1 MIEYLHQ
8 CPDAIQR
15 LKPAFRACRQDFDL
29 LKREVMA
36 GRVGLY
42 ELIGENY
49 KITIA
54 GEIVGHSYFLWGVS
68 GKGVVPAMREL
79 KRYVKEAGLKTISA
93 DTHFPL
99 VARLCRRLNTTES
112 ASGNATRME
121 MGV

>member
-1 MIEYLHQ
+1 MIEYLNK
-8 CPDAIQR
+8 CPKALER
-15 LKPAFRACRQDFDL
+15 LKPAFRACKKDFEL
-29 LKREVMA
+29 LKQEVAA

-42 ELIGENY
+42 ELIGDSY

-54 GEIVGHSYFLWGVS
+54 GEVVGHSYFLWGVS

-79 KRYVKEAGLKTISA
+79 KHYVNAAGLKNISA

-99 VARLCRRLNTTES
+99 VARLCRRLNTTER
-112 ASGNATRME
+112 ASGEATRME

>member
-1 MIEYLHQ
+1 MIEYLNK
-8 CPDAIQR
+8 CPKAIER
-15 LKPAFRACRQDFDL
+15 LKPAFRACLKDFDT

-42 ELIGENY
+42 ELIGDNY
-49 KITIA
+49 HVTIA
-54 GEIVGHSYFLWGVS
+54 GEVVGRSYFLWGVS

-79 KRYVKEAGLKTISA
+79 KRHVKEAGMTSISA

-99 VARLCRRLNTTES
+99 VARLCRRLNTKECK
-112 ASGNATRME
+112 SGSVTRME